1 MHDNDMILYRKNHYE
16 MFLSN
21 HIKRYLLTDVAKR
34 DPTLENYPNEK
45 KKKNRRPLRTGV
57 GTQLQ
62 ILRGELGVGEGLGFR
77 GSGGWGLRLGFR
89 VQGSGFTDVGC
100 NFFLV
105 LV

>member
-45 KKKNRRPLRTGV
+45 KKKKQKASPNWSRNPAPNPE
-57 GTQLQ
+57 
-62 ILRGELGVGEGLGFR
+62 RGI
-77 GSGGWGLRLGFR
+77 GSWRGFR
-89 VQGSGFTDVGC
+89 V
-100 NFFLV
+100 
-105 LV
+105 